1 MSTDGPFVGEYRC
14 APHSEEVPCRFCT
27 NDRKVEEA
35 LGDFAVHRKFT
46 QFKNALI
53 EIAVYGSANPGH
65 GFSCA
70 SMAKTALSQAGELG
84 TYPLEKEKE

>member
-14 APHSEEVPCRFCT
+14 PKHGYVIPCWRCT
-27 NDRKVEEA
+27 DDKYLA
-35 LGDFAVHRKFT
+35 
-46 QFKNALI
+46 FKNALI

>member
-14 APHSEEVPCRFCT
+14 PTHGYVIPCGVCHA
-27 NDRKVEEA
+27 DSYVK
-35 LGDFAVHRKFT
+35 L
-46 QFKNALI
+46 KNALI
-53 EIAVYGSANPGH
+53 EIAVYGSANPQH
-65 GFSCA
+65 GFTCA

>member
-1 MSTDGPFVGEYRC
+1 MSTDGPFVGTYLC
-14 APHSEEVPCRFCT
+14 PAHGWTLPCSDCT
-27 NDRKVEEA
+27 TDEIVKNRTNA
-35 LGDFAVHRKFT
+35 LR
-46 QFKNALI
+46 FKNALI
-53 EIAVYGSANPGH
+53 EIAVYGSANPQH

>member
-1 MSTDGPFVGEYRC
+1 MSTDGPFVGTYLC
-14 APHSEEVPCRFCT
+14 SMHGLPIPCLYCNADKYTR
-27 NDRKVEEA
+27 
-35 LGDFAVHRKFT
+35 
-46 QFKNALI
+46 FKNALI

-65 GFSCA
+65 GFTCA